1 MSNSRPK
8 PLRRRYRLVLALV
21 LTVGGISGHPVRA
34 ATPEVLVVTA
44 NGNEIHNEVAAAMRS
59 ALGDALDRRLTLRF
73 RTVADPKPLV
83 ARNAAM
89 PAVVVTIGTEAAAA
103 VLAEH
108 PGLPVYC
115 VFLPEAAFHALVNEH
130 GGKQRTNIAALF
142 LDQPFERRLRLI
154 RLALSPTARVGVVLG
169 PDSRRHEAALRQA
182 ASKAGLAL
190 QLETIAEERQLI
202 GALHRLLEEIDILL
216 AVPDA
221 LVFNRHTAHSVLLT
235 ANGRGKPVSGYS
247 RAYVQ
252 AGALLAA
259 YSTAA
264 QIGRQAGEALLRY
277 LDSGRLPAS
286 PVPRYFSVAVN
297 ERVAR
302 SLGLDLNAEQAL
314 AEQLNATVRE
324 DSP

>member
-1 MSNSRPK
+1 M
-8 PLRRRYRLVLALV
+8 LVAA
-21 LTVGGISGHPVRA
+21 GSDSYPARA
-34 ATPEVLVVTA
+34 ATPEVLIVTA
-44 NGNEIHNEVAAAMRS
+44 RDNEVHDEVATAMQS
-59 ALGDALDRRLTLRF
+59 ALGNALGRRLTLRF

-83 ARNAAM
+83 THNAAT

-103 VLAEH
+103 VLNER
-108 PGLPVYC
+108 PSLPVYC
-115 VFLPEAAFHALVNEH
+115 VFLPEATFHALVNEH
-130 GGKQRTNIAALF
+130 GGKPRTNVAALF

-154 RLALSPTARVGVVLG
+154 RLALSPSARVGVVLG
-169 PDSRRHEAALRQA
+169 PDSRRHATVLRQA
-182 ASKAGLAL
+182 AAKAGLSL

-202 GALHRLLEEIDILL
+202 GALHRVMEDSDILL

-235 ANGRGKPVSGYS
+235 TNGRGKPVSGYS

-259 YSTAA
+259 YSTPG
-264 QIGRQAGEALLRY
+264 QIGRQAGESLLRY

-286 PVPRYFSVAVN
+286 PAPRYFSVAVN

-302 SLGLDLNAEQAL
+302 SLGLDLRAEQAL
-314 AEQLNATVRE
+314 ADQLNATARE

>member
-1 MSNSRPK
+1 M
-8 PLRRRYRLVLALV
+8 LVAA
-21 LTVGGISGHPVRA
+21 GSGSYPARA
-34 ATPEVLVVTA
+34 ATPEVLIVTA
-44 NGNEIHNEVAAAMRS
+44 GKNPIHDEVAAAMQS
-59 ALGDALDRRLTLRF
+59 ALGNALGRRLTLRF

-83 ARNAAM
+83 THNAAT

-103 VLAEH
+103 VLNER
-108 PGLPVYC
+108 PSLPVYC
-115 VFLPEAAFHALVNEH
+115 VFLPEATFHALVNEH
-130 GGKQRTNIAALF
+130 GGKPRTNVAALF

-154 RLALSPTARVGVVLG
+154 RLALSPSARVGVVLG
-169 PDSRRHEAALRQA
+169 PDSRRHATVLRQA
-182 ASKAGLAL
+182 AAKAGLSL

-202 GALHRLLEEIDILL
+202 GALHRVMEDSDILL

-235 ANGRGKPVSGYS
+235 TNGRGKPVSGYS

-259 YSTAA
+259 YSTPG
-264 QIGRQAGEALLRY
+264 QIGRQAGESLLRY

-286 PVPRYFSVAVN
+286 PAPRYFSVAVN

-302 SLGLDLNAEQAL
+302 SLGLDLRAEQAL
-314 AEQLNATVRE
+314 ADQLNATARE